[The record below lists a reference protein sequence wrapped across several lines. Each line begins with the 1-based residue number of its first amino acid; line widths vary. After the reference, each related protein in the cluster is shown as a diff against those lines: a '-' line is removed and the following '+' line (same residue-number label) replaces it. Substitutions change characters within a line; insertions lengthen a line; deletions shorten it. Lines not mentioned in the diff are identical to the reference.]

1 MKKKK
6 QQNDFE
12 KLLDEVYESMRK
24 RLCSKNQELPDNDKQ
39 LTYFDY
45 DFSYR
50 AIRKRKKTTIKYLS
64 HAKTELSQ
72 AMNTEYFQR
81 RFAAA
86 NGLIMRGGYN
96 EIDKNHFI
104 TTAAAIWIL
113 DQLSLQNE
121 IESLYE
127 IFYEYIGTG
136 TCVSD
141 ESYYPFV
148 VHPMHDSAAVKL
160 LTELISHRDDDIVAD
175 GGIHGSLLNE
185 RIPGYKKKAE
195 SSPVR
200 VAFDKI
206 ISLIN
211 NDAITET
218 VKRYKE
224 KVWEFYRITFEIAG
238 RINNKIQELK
248 AEQNKID
255 EQIKQRSSGNKVL
268 LLTEAQNTSLDEL
281 LERKQ
286 LIENEIWD
294 LEDKISFTGMSLANN
309 REETA
314 DSLRK
319 LIPNELIKKLKSFS
333 VDDPFE
339 ASFALLYLLDSDSD
353 IPWLYY
359 GSVSVAY
366 TAVDQLPFDASEC
379 NLASKAKL
387 SDDICR
393 LLYSHQ
399 YYGNRYGDM
408 IDSDGEP
415 VRRSIDTNL
424 SQILYQ
430 NGGVIFPRIVD
441 VGGTEKFVSQS
452 SPKSTEEKDAY
463 KLFFGGLSSIG
474 FRDQSILEWIEEKP
488 DDEPEE
494 ELISEENYQEI
505 QKENKRLKR
514 KISEMQSQLY
524 SSDSKVRKL
533 ERENKELT
541 DEKESYRQE
550 LSELRNLVFV
560 RMDNDYSEEITEV
573 NLAFPFRVKRKTVVF
588 GGHISWRNSI
598 KQLLPDVVFVPAEKL
613 PDEQMIRHADVVWL
627 QTNCLSHA
635 FYYKIINIIRATKKE
650 LKIFTHSSSK
660 KCAAELAEYESNYC
674 ENR

>member
-12 KLLDEVYESMRK
+12 RLLDDVYESARK
-24 RLCSKNQELPDNDKQ
+24 RLCNIKQENPDYDEQ

-50 AIRKRKKTTIKYLS
+50 AIQKRKKITLKYLKQ
-64 HAKTELSQ
+64 AKTELSHG
-72 AMNTEYFQR
+72 METDEFQK
-81 RFAAA
+81 RFAAT

-96 EIDKNHFI
+96 EIDKNHYI
-104 TTAAAIWIL
+104 TTAAVIWIL
-113 DQLSLQNE
+113 DQISLQNE
-121 IESLYE
+121 IETLYE
-127 IFYEYIGTG
+127 IIYEYIGTG
-136 TCVSD
+136 SCVSD
-141 ESYYPFV
+141 ESYYPYVF
-148 VHPMHDSAAVKL
+148 HPMYDSYFIIM
-160 LTELISHRDDDIVAD
+160 LTKLISHRDDDLVAD

-206 ISLIN
+206 INLID
-211 NDAITET
+211 NDAVTEII
-218 VKRYKE
+218 KKYKE
-224 KVWEFYRITFEIAG
+224 KVWEFYRITFEITG
-238 RINNKIQELK
+238 IIINKRNELV
-248 AEQNKID
+248 AERNKID
-255 EQIKQRSSGNKVL
+255 EQIRQCSFGKKTLPFN
-268 LLTEAQNTSLDEL
+268 EAPSESFDDL
-281 LERKQ
+281 LERKRS
-286 LIENEIWD
+286 IENEIWD

-314 DSLRK
+314 DSLRE
-319 LIPNELIKKLKSFS
+319 LIPIELRKKLKRFS

-339 ASFALLYLLDSDSD
+339 SSFALLYLLDTDSD

-359 GSVSVAY
+359 GSISVAY
-366 TAVDQLPFDASEC
+366 TAVDQLPFEAKELNAPNKDKLPDEM
-379 NLASKAKL
+379 SK
-387 SDDICR
+387 

-399 YYGNRYGDM
+399 YQGNRCGDM

-415 VRRSIDTNL
+415 VYRTKDTNL

-430 NGGVIFPRIVD
+430 NGNLVFPRIAD
-441 VGGTEKFVSQS
+441 ATGIERFIALASPS
-452 SPKSTEEKDAY
+452 SNEEANAL
-463 KLFFGGLSSIG
+463 KLLIGGLSAVG
-474 FRDQSILEWIEEKP
+474 FRGIGLMEWIHQHSDEE
-488 DDEPEE
+488 DEDEE
-494 ELISEENYQEI
+494 TISEEDYLEI

-514 KISEMQSQLY
+514 IISELRSQLY
-524 SSDSKVRKL
+524 SSDSKMRKL

-560 RMDNDYSEEITEV
+560 RMDNDYSEEITEE
-573 NLAFPFRVKRKTVVF
+573 NLAFPFHVKRKAVVF

-635 FYYKIINIIRATKKE
+635 SYYKIINIIRATKKE
-650 LKIFTHSSSK
+650 LKIFMYSSSK
-660 KCAAELAEYESNYC
+660 KCAVELAEYEKQLD
-674 ENR
+674 E